1 LLGYRKIIFINLE
14 NDFLNFFIYFL
25 EIKYYKIDKIL
36 KMSDQHGASQAQSP
50 NGDIELKFI
59 DAKAYLQTTSTKS
72 GDNVCVNKIFYI
84 I

>member
-1 LLGYRKIIFINLE
+1 
-14 NDFLNFFIYFL
+14 
-25 EIKYYKIDKIL
+25 
-36 KMSDQHGASQAQSP
+36 MSDQHGASQAQSP

-72 GDNVCVNKIFYI
+72 GDNVCVNNIFCI